1 MNFDSD
7 IKSPISEAT
16 DIVLNM
22 KCNHA
27 FTNQNQDKLM
37 KWKNQFFVVL
47 KERLIQG
54 KTLRQVAAMLNIKSA
69 ERIRQIE
76 AKLLRIL
83 RNKMKGY
90 K

>member
-37 KWKNQFFVVL
+37 KWKNQFFVVDNNFFNFAS
-47 KERLIQG
+47 K
-54 KTLRQVAAMLNIKSA
+54 
-69 ERIRQIE
+69 
-76 AKLLRIL
+76 
-83 RNKMKGY
+83 Y
-90 K
+90 